1 MNIIMNLLDNFS
13 LYLQKFSTLVQL
25 IEFYQNNDL
34 ILHDSQ
40 GDVLGV
46 VQLGEF
52 PEKDF

>member
-1 MNIIMNLLDNFS
+1 MHLFDTFS
-13 LYLQKFSTLVQL
+13 FYLQKFATLPQL

-52 PEKDF
+52 PEKDL